1 MSAGAGSMPEFS
13 RPMALGLVGPGGRHE
28 EITASA
34 GECAA
39 LATRFGILG
48 IGALHAVLD
57 MAAEPDGTVIVR
69 GVLRADVTQACVVT
83 LDPVTQRV
91 EEAVGL
97 RLLPPGR
104 EPEDGPED
112 LDEIASDRGA
122 VVDLGEALAEQLSL
136 ALDPY
141 PRAPGAELPA
151 EAQEAP
157 ATPFA
162 ALAALRRG
170 VH

>member
-1 MSAGAGSMPEFS
+1 MAEFS
-13 RPMALGLVGPGGRHE
+13 RPLALGLVGPGGRHE
-28 EITASA
+28 EIEANS

-39 LATRFGILG
+39 LAGRFGILG
-48 IGALHAVLD
+48 IASLRASLD
-57 MAAEPDGTVIVR
+57 LAAQPDGSVTVQ
-69 GVLRADVTQACVVT
+69 GWLRAAVTQACVVT
-83 LDPVTQRV
+83 LEPVTQQV
-91 EEAVGL
+91 EEAVAL

-112 LDEIASDRGA
+112 LDEIPSDRGGVA
-122 VVDLGEALAEQLSL
+122 DLGEALAEQLSL

-141 PRAPGAELPA
+141 PRAPDAELPP

-162 ALAALRRG
+162 ALAALRRRE
-170 VH
+170 H